1 MGRIVLTS
9 EPFNSRPHKEVD
21 EDQLDLLWDQILSI
35 HDLTRRS
42 TMVELDIVKNVRPFN
57 SRPHKEV
64 DMIVRG
70 DSTCS
75 LLSIHDLTRRST
87 ALTMREKAF
96 IYLSIHDLTR
106 RSTKEL
112 LFQ

>member
-1 MGRIVLTS
+1 
-9 EPFNSRPHKEVD
+9 
-21 EDQLDLLWDQILSI
+21 
-35 HDLTRRS
+35 
-42 TMVELDIVKNVRPFN
+42 MVELDIVKNVRPFN

-106 RSTKEL
+106 RSTLRVRIGRQCTYLSIHDLTRRSTKEL